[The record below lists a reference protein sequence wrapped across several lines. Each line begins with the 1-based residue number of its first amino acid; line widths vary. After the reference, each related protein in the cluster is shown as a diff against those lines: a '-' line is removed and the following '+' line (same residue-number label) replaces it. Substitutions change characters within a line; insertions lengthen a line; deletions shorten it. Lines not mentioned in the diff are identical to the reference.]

1 MKAFVLYWNESF
13 EAQTG
18 FAQNQEVDLSEI
30 DLPKL
35 SEAFDVA
42 ILNNGNG
49 GHRYLAIDAKY
60 KAFRR

>member
-1 MKAFVLYWNESF
+1 MKAFIYYWNEHF
-13 EAQTG
+13 TEQTG
-18 FAQNQEVDLSEI
+18 FEQNQEVDLFEV

-35 SEAFDVA
+35 YESFDVA
-42 ILNNGNG
+42 ILNNGAG